1 MPYTAEKPRLTPP
14 VEELR
19 QRIPGWGVD
28 LDPANR
34 PGVPKE
40 RYDPASTGAHWD
52 FPERQEERVPRE
64 RSIEHKF
71 LTPVF
76 GTACPPSGLSGMMRR
91 YAYRYSEAQT
101 SHWLLLVLADRLNA
115 VEAAV
120 GSALRGHP
128 DNPLAETGVAAEV
141 TAHGLR
147 SRLGRHRADVKHQP
161 LDALIVAAPWLIAG
175 YLGFA
180 AARAIGRSRGAPDR

>member
-115 VEAAV
+115 VEVAV
-120 GSALRGHP
+120 GSALRGQP
-128 DNPLAETGVAAEV
+128 DNPLTETGVAAEV

-147 SRLGRHRADVKHQP
+147 SRLGRHRADVKHQL
-161 LDALIVAAPWLIAG
+161 LDPLIVAGPWLLAG
-175 YLGFA
+175 YLGYA
-180 AARAIGRSRGAPDR
+180 AVRAIGRSRGAPDR